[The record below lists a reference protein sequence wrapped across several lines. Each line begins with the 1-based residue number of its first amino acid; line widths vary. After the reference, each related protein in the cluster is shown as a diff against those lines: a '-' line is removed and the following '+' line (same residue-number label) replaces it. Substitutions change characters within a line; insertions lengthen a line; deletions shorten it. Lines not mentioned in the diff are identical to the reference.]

1 MSFLN
6 KVVLVTGGAKG
17 IGKEIVKH
25 FAMRGAYVLFTYN
38 NSEVDAINFET
49 ELRSQGL
56 RIRRLRL
63 DVTHHDSATQT
74 IGNVVEEAGT
84 IDILVNN
91 AGTTVDNLLMFMDEN
106 SWDKVIDTNLKGTFT
121 CSKAVIPFMISQK
134 SGVIINISSVAGHMG
149 VSGQTNYCA
158 SKSGINGFTKA
169 LSKELA
175 SKNIRVN
182 SVAPGYIS
190 TEMLNKVPD
199 KIRRHFKEK
208 IACGRIGTAEE
219 VAKVVLFL
227 ATDDASYIHGQ
238 TITVDGGIS

>member
-1 MSFLN
+1 MSLVN

-17 IGKEIVKH
+17 IGKEIVRQ
-25 FAMRGAYVLFTYN
+25 FALQGCKVLFTYN
-38 NSEVDAINFET
+38 NSEQEAINYEE
-49 ELRSQGL
+49 ELKQEGL
-56 RIRRLRL
+56 NSRIVQM
-63 DVTHHDSATQT
+63 DVTNHNNATQT
-74 IGNVVEEAGT
+74 IENVVREVGS

-91 AGTTVDNLLMFMDEN
+91 AGTTEDNFLMFMDES

-134 SGVIINISSVAGHMG
+134 SGIIINISSVAGQIG

-158 SKSGINGFTKA
+158 SKSGIDGFTRA
-169 LSKELA
+169 LSMELA
-175 SKNIRVN
+175 AKNIRVN

-199 KIRRHFKEK
+199 KIKHQFKEN
-208 IACGRIGTAEE
+208 IACKRLGTTDE

-238 TITVDGGIS
+238 TISVDGGIR

>member
-1 MSFLN
+1 MN

-17 IGKEIVKH
+17 IGKEIVRH

-49 ELRSQGL
+49 ELRSEGL
-56 RIRRLRL
+56 RIRGLRL
-63 DVTHHDSATQT
+63 DVTHYDSATQT
-74 IGNVVEEAGT
+74 IENLIEEAGT

-208 IACGRIGTAEE
+208 IACRRIGTAEE

-238 TITVDGGIS
+238 TITVDGGVS